1 MIQRDMGRQFTDT
14 EQDEVEEEEEVIE
27 DGLGKENHWP
37 MIQSIG

>member
-14 EQDEVEEEEEVIE
+14 EQDEVEEEEVIE
-27 DGLGKENHWP
+27 DGFGKENHWP

>member
-14 EQDEVEEEEEVIE
+14 EQDEVEEEEVIE